1 MSKSR
6 LEWRVGLFVFIGLGL
21 LVALLLEFSKGLTFF
36 RQTYEIDLEAPNV
49 SGLKTR
55 AAVLMSGVQ
64 VGTVS
69 AIRLAPD
76 GRTVTIVLRIFGDYK
91 IHQDAQFNIEQS
103 GLLGD
108 QYVAIVPTLNQK
120 DVFVDGG
127 KATAEAPFN
136 LQEFTRTAS
145 GFIGRIDD
153 TVKKLNEA
161 LVNVSRVVLNP
172 ETLTNLSLTV
182 ANLRDVSDRARSTID
197 RLDAVIETNGPSLAV
212 SSSNLVVFS
221 EEMSRFARGLNSL
234 VVSNTPE
241 VQTVVKNLE
250 TSSDS
255 LKSLLSDVQ
264 AGKGLAGEL
273 LKNEQIAANVS
284 QIVSNLSITSSNLN
298 RLGLWGIL
306 WSHKP
311 PKPSKEPESTAAKQL
326 SAPKNPYD

>member
-6 LEWRVGLFVFIGLGL
+6 LEWRVGLFVFVGLGL
-21 LVALLLEFSKGLTFF
+21 LAALLLGFSKGLTLF
-36 RQTYEIDLEAPNV
+36 RQTYEIDLRAPNV
-49 SGLKTR
+49 GGLKTR

-64 VGTVS
+64 VGTV
-69 AIRLAPD
+69 ADIRLAPD
-76 GRTVTIVLRIFGDYK
+76 GRTVTIVLRIYGDYK
-91 IHQDAQFNIEQS
+91 IHKDAQFNIEQS

-108 QYVAIVPTLNQK
+108 QYVAILPTFNK
-120 DVFVDGG
+120 EPVFADGDT
-127 KATAEAPFN
+127 AEAEAPFN

-145 GFIGRIDD
+145 GFITRIDD
-153 TVKKLNEA
+153 TVKKLNDA

-172 ETLTNLSLTV
+172 ETLTNLSATV

-197 RLDAVIETNGPSLAV
+197 RLDAIIETNGPPLGV

-221 EEMSRFARGLNSL
+221 EQMSRFATGLNSL
-234 VVSNTPE
+234 VVSNSPE
-241 VQTVVKNLE
+241 VETAVKNLA

-284 QIVSNLSITSSNLN
+284 QIASNLSITSSNLN

-311 PKPSKEPESTAAKQL
+311 AKPPQEPEPSAKVL
-326 SAPKNPYD
+326 AAPKHPYD